1 MKKLR
6 IQLNNV
12 SVNYGKIH
20 ALKRLYFSIEEGD
33 YIGIIGPNGGG
44 KTTLIKAILGL
55 IKPNEGTIDYC
66 GQTLK
71 KSQIRMGYAP
81 QITDI
86 NRNFPITVGEV
97 VLTGR
102 LNKKIIPFFKYS
114 EADYKIV
121 DEVLETVGL
130 IGLKNRQINE
140 LSGGEFQKMIIARAL
155 TLEPDILLLDEP
167 TAMVDVMSQRQ
178 IFTLIKKLSKNMTI
192 LLITHHVQI
201 ISKQVKKLIYLDR
214 NIIAEGDPNQ
224 VYQYAYIRPVHQNI
238 KRQAKG
244 SSKTNV

>member
-12 SVNYGKIH
+12 SVSYGKIH
-20 ALKRLYFSIEEGD
+20 ALKRLYFTIEEGD

-44 KTTLIKAILGL
+44 KTTMIKTILGL

-66 GQTLK
+66 GLSLK
-71 KSQIRMGYAP
+71 KSHIRMGYVP
-81 QITDI
+81 QISDI
-86 NRNFPITVGEV
+86 NRMFPITVGEV
-97 VLTGR
+97 VLSGR

-114 EADYKIV
+114 DEDHQIV
-121 DEVLETVGL
+121 DEVLDTVGL
-130 IGLKNRQINE
+130 LDLKDRQINE

-155 TLEPDILLLDEP
+155 TLRPDILLLDEP

-178 IFTLIKKLSKNMTI
+178 IFSLIKKLSKDMTI
-192 LLITHHVQI
+192 ILITHHVQM
-201 ISKQVKKLIYLDR
+201 ISKQVKKLIYLDK

-224 VYQYAYIRPVHQNI
+224 VYQYAYIRPVHQKI
-238 KRQAKG
+238 RRQAKG
-244 SSKTNV
+244 SVNDHV